1 MGTLLI
7 FNAHLYE
14 WSEYFS
20 KLCEQSFV
28 TPCPHHS
35 SSLHT
40 FSCDSLSFTFH
51 VPAVRI
57 SASVPPISTAAAP
70 SSSTVTTILFRVF
83 RFIFFPF
90 FFFLFFSSGSQ
101 SSSAPAVRE
110 AQLSSAQSGSCFFS
124 GARVL
129 DLDCFSGSAV
139 IWIFGECGSSW
150 QGSDEEIKTESGDES
165 EVATARR
172 RPREGGVVSDCRW
185 REGREARG
193 REEDGKSCNTAG
205 PVGKTS
211 GSIFEPE
218 GGHAPEVTGSPTEKA
233 ILSWGL
239 QLGMKFSETRS
250 KSSILQVFPFNSE
263 KKRGEVVVQVSYS
276 KWKKCFVIWVVA
288 SFLAPP
294 PPPPESSSPLAA
306 PAEVDGE
313 VAAMVDLSP
322 ELSVDGTAGPVFDQI
337 RAG

>member
-7 FNAHLYE
+7 FNAHLSE
-14 WSEYFS
+14 WSEYLY

-35 SSLHT
+35 SSPHT

-90 FFFLFFSSGSQ
+90 FFFLFFSSGGQ
-101 SSSAPAVRE
+101 RSS
-110 AQLSSAQSGSCFFS
+110 AQLSSSGQRGSAQLSSIWILLLPGSS
-124 GARVL
+124 GARSRL
-129 DLDCFSGSAV
+129 LRWFGV
-139 IWIFGECGSSW
+139 IWIFGECGSW
-150 QGSDEEIKTESGDES
+150 WRGSGEEIKTESGDES
-165 EVATARR
+165 EVATVRR

-185 REGREARG
+185 REGRQARG

-205 PVGKTS
+205 PGCQ
-211 GSIFEPE
+211 
-218 GGHAPEVTGSPTEKA
+218 APEVTGSPTEKA

-239 QLGMKFSETRS
+239 QLGMNFSETRS

-263 KKRGEVVVQVSYS
+263 KKRGGVAVQVSYS
-276 KWKKCFVIWVVA
+276 KWKKRFVIWVVA

-306 PAEVDGE
+306 PIEVDGE
-313 VAAMVDLSP
+313 VASMVDLSP

-337 RAG
+337 WAG